1 MRVRNLVE
9 VPVDLSTGAVV
20 VPGELLAVPGMD
32 DPHDAWLVAAGLVE
46 VVEDVKPKA
55 GKPVEKKES
64 E

>member
-1 MRVRNLVE
+1 MRVRNLVD

-20 VPGELLAVPGMD
+20 APGATLVVSGVD

>member
-20 VPGELLAVPGMD
+20 IPGESLEVRGMD
-32 DPHDAWLVAAGLVE
+32 DPHDAWLVVAGLVE
-46 VVEDVKPKA
+46 VVEEVKPKA
-55 GKPVEKKES
+55 GKSVEKKES